1 MGTRSG
7 GTMVRYGL
15 FIRGEEPMLIMC
27 ANGNPER
34 RNHSHGVT
42 LCDPDI
48 LCWWRRWYN
57 VSDLIDK
64 LEELYTLETFG
75 AEELARMEEEKELL
89 ITLDALPFCVI

>member
-1 MGTRSG
+1 
-7 GTMVRYGL
+7 
-15 FIRGEEPMLIMC
+15 MC

-34 RNHSHGVT
+34 RNHCAYTREPGAVEPRLSHGVT